1 MLSIFMIERKCDMRD
16 DNSQQQFEQ
25 DEEMQQRY
33 AQYITD
39 RPDSSRPIG
48 NGDILIKAMED
59 GYLWDDFCNYEGIN
73 NECA

>member
-1 MLSIFMIERKCDMRD
+1 MRD

-33 AQYITD
+33 AKYITD

-48 NGDILIKAMED
+48 NGDMLIKAMED
-59 GYLWDDFCNYEGIN
+59 YYLWDDFLDWVKSMEKESKSVSI
-73 NECA
+73 